1 MSITVPDSCWER
13 SQFFFS
19 KPICSIIF
27 CCLNPICWY
36 ISLTAVRLHLDLWG
50 AQGWCPGV
58 WVQCSGCCFARQVA
72 HMGKTKN
79 SAKTGRTQHVPSSFG
94 SGGLARWFFYF
105 AWPKRTEETQERSLR
120 WTDFVVSFLM
130 GKPHGYG
137 SIPIDT
143 IFSGMNIHLPAI
155 LGFTR
160 GTRFWHTATC
170 CVCCAATVLH
180 HSYRHSTR
188 CFSAIINGAP
198 QMQILQLPFA
208 RGNLDPGT

>member
-1 MSITVPDSCWER
+1 M
-13 SQFFFS
+13 
-19 KPICSIIF
+19 
-27 CCLNPICWY
+27 
-36 ISLTAVRLHLDLWG
+36 
-50 AQGWCPGV
+50 

-94 SGGLARWFFYF
+94 SGGLARWFFYL

-120 WTDFVVSFLM
+120 WTDFVVSFLI

-155 LGFTR
+155 LMFTR
-160 GTRFWHTATC
+160 GTKVLTHCYMLRVLRCNRFASQ
-170 CVCCAATVLH
+170 LP
-180 HSYRHSTR
+180 S
-188 CFSAIINGAP
+188 FDPMLDSAIINGAP
-198 QMQILQLPFA
+198 LMQRIM
-208 RGNLDPGT
+208 REVTVTT